1 VDAQV
6 RSYSQAHLWR
16 ILYPSQNTD
25 FSAAQASQT
34 FQQLAAQG
42 ILLTNYNGVT
52 HPSEPNYVASIAGDF
67 FGMGDDSE

>member
-1 VDAQV
+1 MPKSVPIHKLIFGAFYT
-6 RSYSQAHLWR
+6 RHRTPTS
-16 ILYPSQNTD
+16 P
-25 FSAAQASQT
+25 
-34 FQQLAAQG
+34 QLAAQG